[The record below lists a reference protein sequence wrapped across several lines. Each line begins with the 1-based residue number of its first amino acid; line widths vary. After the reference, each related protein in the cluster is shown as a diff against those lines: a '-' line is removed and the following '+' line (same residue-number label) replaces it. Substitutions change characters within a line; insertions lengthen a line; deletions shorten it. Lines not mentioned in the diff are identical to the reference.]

1 MVEIMETVYAS
12 FNTSIGKTAEYLP
25 QFIIALVILI
35 FGFIIG
41 KFVGKIGA
49 RILDKIGVDD
59 AIEKTILGN
68 IIKTTKMSVVG
79 FMDAIIRWFVY
90 LIFIMAAVDV
100 LNMTVLSEFIVE
112 IVRYLPSF
120 FSGMVILIG
129 GIIAVDI
136 LADWIESVIGSMKV
150 EGGRQILLAVRAFM
164 FLVIAILAMDQLM
177 IDTTIIYTFIGPL
190 AWAAAIIVAFRYGL
204 KDALVAYAK
213 ELKRK

>member
-41 KFVGKIGA
+41 KFIGRIGA
-49 RILDKIGVDD
+49 KILDKIGVDD

-79 FMDAIIRWFVY
+79 FMDAIIRWFIY

-136 LADWIESVIGSMKV
+136 LADWIESVIGSMKI

-177 IDTTIIYTFIGPL
+177 IDTTIIYTFLGPL
-190 AWAAAIIVAFRYGL
+190 AWAAAIVVAFRYGL

>member
-12 FNTSIGKTAEYLP
+12 FNASIGKTAEYLP

-35 FGFIIG
+35 FGLIIG
-41 KFVGKIGA
+41 KFIGRIGA
-49 RILDKIGVDD
+49 KILDKIGVDD
-59 AIEKTILGN
+59 AIDKTILGN
-68 IIKTTKMSVVG
+68 MIKTTKMSVVG

-150 EGGRQILLAVRAFM
+150 EGGKQILLAVRAFM

-177 IDTTIIYTFIGPL
+177 IDTTIIYTFLGPL
-190 AWAAAIIVAFRYGL
+190 AWAAAIVVAFRYGL
-204 KDALVAYAK
+204 KDTLVAYAK
-213 ELKRK
+213 EMKRK